1 MLQSMTSQTSH
12 NTLAREIFDS
22 DVKIK
27 RLFSVAVFSS
37 ARFGAQEVALSVRLW
52 VRLCICVC
60 VTFMNS
66 SLNFHVFGSELESV
80 LKLSSSSLQALF
92 KLSSSSLQALFKLSS
107 SSLQA
112 LFKLSTIKLSSSSL

>member
-52 VRLCICVC
+52 VCLCICVC

-66 SLNFHVFGSELESV
+66 SLNLNAVSQQSLKGLEA
-80 LKLSSSSLQALF
+80 LS
-92 KLSSSSLQALFKLSS
+92 
-107 SSLQA
+107 
-112 LFKLSTIKLSSSSL
+112 